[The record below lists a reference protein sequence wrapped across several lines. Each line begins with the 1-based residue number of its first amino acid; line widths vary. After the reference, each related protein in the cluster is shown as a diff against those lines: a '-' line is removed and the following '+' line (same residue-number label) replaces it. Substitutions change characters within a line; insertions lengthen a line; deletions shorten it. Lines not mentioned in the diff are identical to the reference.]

1 MKSRALILQLNFS
14 ISETEMQLPLLLSGA
29 AQSKQTVDY
38 MVENL
43 DSQFLLEQQQT
54 KKEGIKYIS
63 FYMLIM
69 RCSPKLISHH
79 LVSEMFICVAV
90 FTNDLSVRDLLKTCI
105 MFSHMKRYIYPY
117 GIKDGVIRLCI
128 FLWQHGEMSTVW
140 SVSTF
145 AASWPKTFYPQQHLL
160 HP

>member
-29 AQSKQTVDY
+29 AQSKQTVEY

-79 LVSEMFICVAV
+79 LVSEMFIYVAV
-90 FTNDLSVRDLLKTCI
+90 YTNDPSVRDLLKTCI
-105 MFSHMKRYIYPY
+105 MSSHMKRYIYPY
-117 GIKDGVIRLCI
+117 GIKDGAIRLCI
-128 FLWQHGEMSTVW
+128 FL
-140 SVSTF
+140 
-145 AASWPKTFYPQQHLL
+145 
-160 HP
+160 